1 MVQAKLRITGVV
13 QGVFYRD
20 SARDIANKLN
30 LKGYAKNM
38 ADGSVESVVVGE
50 KEKIEEYARWCEEGP
65 ASAQVE
71 LVELEWFNEVENF
84 EGFEAY

>member
-1 MVQAKLRITGVV
+1 MIQAKLRITGLV

-20 SARDIANKLN
+20 NARDIANKLN
-30 LKGYAKNM
+30 LKGYAKNV

-50 KEKIEEYARWCEEGP
+50 KEKIEEYAIWCEKGP

-84 EGFEAY
+84 EGFEAC